1 MIGAV
6 VLPIASHPG
15 DWTATLVYGTP
26 VLVVIAAIA
35 RSARRAAR
43 SGRGG
48 AR

>member
-6 VLPIASHPG
+6 LLPIASHPG
-15 DWTATLVYGTP
+15 DWTVTLVYDTP

-35 RSARRAAR
+35 CSVRRAAG